1 MVVTAGGGARAYRV
15 LGRGGQ
21 PPVQSDARTWPGPS
35 RFVLSCNAIS
45 GGETKV
51 WRGGSRCP
59 GLQSSR
65 CQASGGT
72 GASPCLQGGQSLARP
87 VSPVSTDCVW
97 YSGQG
102 RGWWGLLTRMKGDP
116 FATLECSWSSALR
129 LASSRPPSASIPRK
143 GTLCWGV
150 LTVSSLPVVSGENS
164 SFSEPS
170 GLECPHDAV
179 GLSAWLTHGGSERF
193 LPVVRSGGW
202 AWWSLRGCPVQKTPP
217 CPPSPPCP
225 QSPPVLGHLFC
236 QWEPRHWGCG
246 RFLGFGFNYLTG
258 RGSERDW

>member
-1 MVVTAGGGARAYRV
+1 M
-15 LGRGGQ
+15 
-21 PPVQSDARTWPGPS
+21 
-35 RFVLSCNAIS
+35 SCNAIS

-65 CQASGGT
+65 CQAGGGT

-87 VSPVSTDCVW
+87 GSPVSTDCVW
-97 YSGQG
+97 YSGPG

-129 LASSRPPSASIPRK
+129 LAFSRPLPPPHPEK
-143 GTLCWGV
+143 EHCWGV

-202 AWWSLRGCPVQKTPP
+202 AWWSLRGCPVPKTPP
-217 CPPSPPCP
+217 GLPPPYPP
-225 QSPPVLGHLFC
+225 PPMPPISFCAGTLVLLVGTKA
-236 QWEPRHWGCG
+236 
-246 RFLGFGFNYLTG
+246 LGMWAFYGLRVQLPNREGLVNREIRWWREKVRVEGNT
-258 RGSERDW
+258 

>member
-1 MVVTAGGGARAYRV
+1 M
-15 LGRGGQ
+15 
-21 PPVQSDARTWPGPS
+21 
-35 RFVLSCNAIS
+35 SCNAIS

-65 CQASGGT
+65 CQAGGGT
-72 GASPCLQGGQSLARP
+72 GANPCLQGGQSLARP
-87 VSPVSTDCVW
+87 GSPVSTDCVW

-129 LASSRPPSASIPRK
+129 LAFSRPPSTSTPRK

-164 SFSEPS
+164 SLVLSVLMTLWVFPLGLPTAAVRDFS
-170 GLECPHDAV
+170 
-179 GLSAWLTHGGSERF
+179 LSCVLAGGHGG
-193 LPVVRSGGW
+193 
-202 AWWSLRGCPVQKTPP
+202 A
-217 CPPSPPCP
+217 
-225 QSPPVLGHLFC
+225 
-236 QWEPRHWGCG
+236 
-246 RFLGFGFNYLTG
+246 
-258 RGSERDW
+258 